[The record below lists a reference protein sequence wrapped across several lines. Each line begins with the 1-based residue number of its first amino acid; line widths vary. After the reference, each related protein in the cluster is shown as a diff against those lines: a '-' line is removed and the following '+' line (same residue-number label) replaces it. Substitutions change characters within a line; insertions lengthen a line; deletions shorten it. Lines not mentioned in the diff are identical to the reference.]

1 MAHAAAVGLQPLD
14 AGLKRCG
21 GSGPANF
28 ELLDEIGTGSFSVV
42 YKARTIQDGA
52 LVAVK
57 KVKVKD
63 MRDEKAKNDCV
74 KEIALLQKLDHPHII
89 KYHSSFIWNGELNI
103 VLELADGG
111 DLAQFIKCFRQHGKL
126 VPEPTIWRYF
136 SQVCAAL
143 KHMHLKRIMHRDV
156 KPANVFI
163 TSDGRVKLG
172 DLGLGRFFNP
182 SSVAANSFVGTPF
195 YMSPER
201 IQELEYD
208 FRSDVWSA
216 GCLLY
221 EMAALQ
227 SPFANETK
235 NLYSLVKKVVASEYP
250 PIPSNLYSDEGLLRI
265 HHSATVMA
273 CGQKGSPQ
281 DPSNTCGHCSRLTRR
296 LSVVFQLTLF
306 IHMQTYI
313 HSFCYLDNRHQV
325 N

>member
-1 MAHAAAVGLQPLD
+1 MAQAAAIGLQPLGAD
-14 AGLKRCG
+14 LKHCG
-21 GSGPANF
+21 GSCLGIY
-28 ELLDEIGTGSFSVV
+28 ELLDQIGKGSFSVV
-42 YKARTIQDGA
+42 YKARTTQDGT
-52 LVAVK
+52 LVAIK
-57 KVKVKD
+57 KVKVKE
-63 MRDEKAKNDCV
+63 MRDEKAKSDCV
-74 KEIALLQKLDHPHII
+74 KEVALLQKLDHPHII
-89 KYHSSFIWNGELNI
+89 KYHTSFFWDGELNI

-111 DLAQFIKCFRQHGKL
+111 DLAKFIKCFRQHGKL

-143 KHMHLKRIMHRDV
+143 KHMHMKRIMHRDV

-182 SSVAANSFVGTPF
+182 SSVAANSLVGTPY

-201 IQELEYD
+201 IQQLEYD

-227 SPFANETK
+227 SPFANDFK

-250 PIPSNLYSDEGLLRI
+250 PIPSNLYSDELRALVAVCMDPNPMKRRDI
-265 HHSATVMA
+265 SYACTVATQMNERFVRASACKAKALAST
-273 CGQKGSPQ
+273 
-281 DPSNTCGHCSRLTRR
+281 
-296 LSVVFQLTLF
+296 
-306 IHMQTYI
+306 
-313 HSFCYLDNRHQV
+313 
-325 N
+325 